1 MQPSEEFEQ
10 NNFDRIQCAL
20 DIVHI
25 DIVHIIDELESPLQS
40 RSAAPKDTAQRIL
53 EAACK
58 FYDADWC
65 GLIQVDLD
73 LRLWTPFWW
82 HNTGVEDKTTI
93 LTEEF
98 ESADFLDRWVLAV
111 RKNLPMVVPD
121 TTVVKD
127 SHPTEYN
134 LYQRLGIKSVMAVS
148 LEPRPIAL
156 LAIRNPKRYL
166 HQTSMLRVLAY
177 ALLASY
183 NEQKMLNRL
192 QMMCI
197 PTTIK
202 NNTDIYISL
211 FGQLQISTS
220 SGTLKESD
228 YNSPRI
234 SQLLTYLLIS
244 SEKAHSSLEIA
255 QALWPDDSTNP
266 TKNMRNLIYRLRQT
280 FGLISDAELIVSTA
294 SGYQFNPKI
303 HIITD
308 YQQFDEFIRS
318 ASAASS
324 IIKRV
329 ELLKSAIDLYNGKIL
344 SSAEGKHWL
353 IQFATKYHIAY
364 IGAVNEL
371 LKQLDSLHSY
381 DLLNQYAMRS
391 LTIAP
396 ENTRGY
402 YWLIR
407 SLKSQGMNELAANEH
422 RLARQN
428 LTDMEYHDLLGLLL
442 SNQE

>member
-10 NNFDRIQCAL
+10 NSFDRIQCAL
-20 DIVHI
+20 DIVHT
-25 DIVHIIDELESPLQS
+25 IDELEDPLQS
-40 RSAAPKDTAQRIL
+40 RSSTPKDTALRIL

-98 ESADFLDRWVLAV
+98 ESADFLDRWVLAI

-134 LYQRLGIKSVMAVS
+134 LYQRLSIKSVMAVS

-156 LAIRNPKRYL
+156 LAVRNPKRYL

-177 ALLASY
+177 VLLASY

-192 QMMCI
+192 QMVCI

-244 SEKAHSSLEIA
+244 NEKAHSSLEIA

-266 TKNMRNLIYRLRQT
+266 AKNMRNLIYRLRQT

-303 HIITD
+303 HIIAD

-324 IIKRV
+324 IINRV

-344 SSAEGKHWL
+344 SSAEGEHWL

-371 LKQLDSLHSY
+371 LKQLASLHSY

-396 ENTRGY
+396 ENTKGY

-407 SLKSQGMNELAANEH
+407 SLKAQGMDELASNEY
-422 RLARQN
+422 RLAKQK
-428 LTDMEYHDLLGLLL
+428 LTDNEYLDLLDLL
-442 SNQE
+442 SNNQE

>member
-1 MQPSEEFEQ
+1 MQPTEEFEQ

-25 DIVHIIDELESPLQS
+25 IDELESPLQS
-40 RSAAPKDTAQRIL
+40 RSSVPKDTAQRIL

-82 HNTGVEDKTTI
+82 HNTGAEDKTTI

-121 TTVVKD
+121 TTIVKD

-156 LAIRNPKRYL
+156 LAVRNPKRYL

-177 ALLASY
+177 VLLASY
-183 NEQKMLNRL
+183 DEQKMLNRL
-192 QMMCI
+192 QMVCV
-197 PTTIK
+197 PATIK

-220 SGTLKESD
+220 NGTLKESD

-266 TKNMRNLIYRLRQT
+266 AKNMRNLIYRLRQT
-280 FGLISDAELIVSTA
+280 FGLISDEELIVSTA
-294 SGYQFNPKI
+294 SGYQFNPEI

-308 YQQFDEFIRS
+308 YQRFDEFIRL

-324 IIKRV
+324 IINRV

-344 SSAEGKHWL
+344 SSAEGEHWL

-371 LKQLDSLHSY
+371 LKQLGSLHSY
-381 DLLNQYAMRS
+381 DLLNQYAMKS

-396 ENTRGY
+396 ENSRGY
-402 YWLIR
+402 YWLIS
-407 SLKSQGMNELAANEH
+407 SLKAQGMNELAANEH

-428 LTDMEYHDLLGLLL
+428 LTDGEYHDLLDLLTN
-442 SNQE
+442 NQE

>member
-1 MQPSEEFEQ
+1 MQPTEEFEQ

-25 DIVHIIDELESPLQS
+25 IDELESPLQS
-40 RSAAPKDTAQRIL
+40 RSSAPKDTAQRIL

-82 HNTGVEDKTTI
+82 HNTGAEDKTTI

-121 TTVVKD
+121 TTIVKD

-156 LAIRNPKRYL
+156 LAVRNPKRYL

-177 ALLASY
+177 VLLASY

-192 QMMCI
+192 QMVCV
-197 PTTIK
+197 PATIK

-220 SGTLKESD
+220 NGTLKESD

-266 TKNMRNLIYRLRQT
+266 AKNMRNLIYRLRQT
-280 FGLISDAELIVSTA
+280 FGLISDEELIVSTA

-308 YQQFDEFIRS
+308 YQQFDEFIRL

-324 IIKRV
+324 IINRV

-344 SSAEGKHWL
+344 SSAEGEHWL

-364 IGAVNEL
+364 IGVVTEL
-371 LKQLDSLHSY
+371 LKQLYTLHSY
-381 DLLNQYAMRS
+381 DLLNQYAMKS

-396 ENTRGY
+396 ENSRGY

-407 SLKSQGMNELAANEH
+407 SLKAQGMNELAANEH

-428 LTDMEYHDLLGLLL
+428 LTDGEYHDLLDLLTD
-442 SNQE
+442 NQE

>member
-10 NNFDRIQCAL
+10 NSFDRIQCAL
-20 DIVHI
+20 DIVHT
-25 DIVHIIDELESPLQS
+25 IDELEDPLQS
-40 RSAAPKDTAQRIL
+40 RSSTPKDTALLIL

-98 ESADFLDRWVLAV
+98 ESADFLDRWVLAI

-134 LYQRLGIKSVMAVS
+134 LYQRLSIKSVMAVS

-156 LAIRNPKRYL
+156 LAVRNPKRYL

-177 ALLASY
+177 VLLASY

-192 QMMCI
+192 QMVCI

-220 SGTLKESD
+220 SGTLKEFD
-228 YNSPRI
+228 YNAPRI
-234 SQLLTYLLIS
+234 GQLLTYLLIS
-244 SEKAHSSLEIA
+244 NEKAHSSLEIA

-266 TKNMRNLIYRLRQT
+266 AKNMRNLIYRLRQT

-303 HIITD
+303 HIIAD

-324 IIKRV
+324 IINRV

-344 SSAEGKHWL
+344 SSAEGEHWL

-371 LKQLDSLHSY
+371 LKQLASLHSY

-396 ENTRGY
+396 ENTKGY

-407 SLKSQGMNELAANEH
+407 SLKAQGMDELASNEY
-422 RLARQN
+422 RLAKQK
-428 LTDMEYHDLLGLLL
+428 LTDNEYLDLLDLLAN
-442 SNQE
+442 NQE

>member
-20 DIVHI
+20 DIVHT
-25 DIVHIIDELESPLQS
+25 IDELEYPLQS
-40 RSAAPKDTAQRIL
+40 RSSTPKDTALLIL
-53 EAACK
+53 EVACK

-98 ESADFLDRWVLAV
+98 ESADFLDRWVLAI

-134 LYQRLGIKSVMAVS
+134 LYQRLSIKSVMAVS

-156 LAIRNPKRYL
+156 FAVRNPKRYL

-177 ALLASY
+177 VLLASY

-192 QMMCI
+192 QMVCI

-220 SGTLKESD
+220 NGTLKESD

-244 SEKAHSSLEIA
+244 NEKAHSSLEIA

-266 TKNMRNLIYRLRQT
+266 AKNMRNLIYRLRQT

-303 HIITD
+303 HIIAD
-308 YQQFDEFIRS
+308 YQQFDEFIRL

-324 IIKRV
+324 IINRV

-344 SSAEGKHWL
+344 SSAEGEHWL

-371 LKQLDSLHSY
+371 LKQLASLHSY

-396 ENTRGY
+396 ENTKGY

-407 SLKSQGMNELAANEH
+407 SLKAQGMDELASNEY
-422 RLARQN
+422 RLAKQK
-428 LTDMEYHDLLGLLL
+428 LTDNEYLDLLDLLAN
-442 SNQE
+442 SQE

>member
-20 DIVHI
+20 DIVHT
-25 DIVHIIDELESPLQS
+25 IDELEYPLQS
-40 RSAAPKDTAQRIL
+40 RSSTPKDTALLIL

-98 ESADFLDRWVLAV
+98 ESADFLDRWVLAI

-134 LYQRLGIKSVMAVS
+134 LYQRLSIKSVMAVS
-148 LEPRPIAL
+148 SEPHPIAL
-156 LAIRNPKRYL
+156 LAVRNPKRYL

-177 ALLASY
+177 VLLASY

-192 QMMCI
+192 QMVCI

-244 SEKAHSSLEIA
+244 NEKAHSSLEIA
-255 QALWPDDSTNP
+255 QALWPDGSTNP
-266 TKNMRNLIYRLRQT
+266 AKNMGNLIYRLRQT

-303 HIITD
+303 HIIAD

-324 IIKRV
+324 IINRV

-344 SSAEGKHWL
+344 SSAEG
-353 IQFATKYHIAY
+353 
-364 IGAVNEL
+364 
-371 LKQLDSLHSY
+371 
-381 DLLNQYAMRS
+381 
-391 LTIAP
+391 
-396 ENTRGY
+396 
-402 YWLIR
+402 
-407 SLKSQGMNELAANEH
+407 
-422 RLARQN
+422 
-428 LTDMEYHDLLGLLL
+428 
-442 SNQE
+442 

>member
-20 DIVHI
+20 DIVHT
-25 DIVHIIDELESPLQS
+25 IDELEYPLQS
-40 RSAAPKDTAQRIL
+40 RSSTPKDTALLIL

-98 ESADFLDRWVLAV
+98 ESADFLDRWVLAI

-134 LYQRLGIKSVMAVS
+134 LYQRLSIKSVMAVS

-156 LAIRNPKRYL
+156 FAVRNPKRYL

-177 ALLASY
+177 VLLASY

-192 QMMCI
+192 QMVCI

-244 SEKAHSSLEIA
+244 NEKAHSSLEIA

-266 TKNMRNLIYRLRQT
+266 AKNMRNLIYRLRQT

-303 HIITD
+303 HIIAD
-308 YQQFDEFIRS
+308 YQQFDEFIRL

-324 IIKRV
+324 IINRV

-344 SSAEGKHWL
+344 SSAEGEHWL

-364 IGAVNEL
+364 IDAVNEL
-371 LKQLDSLHSY
+371 LKQLASLHSY

-396 ENTRGY
+396 ENTKGY

-407 SLKSQGMNELAANEH
+407 SLKAQGMDELASNEY
-422 RLARQN
+422 RLAKQK
-428 LTDMEYHDLLGLLL
+428 LTDNEYLDLLDLLAN
-442 SNQE
+442 SQEQFS

>member
-10 NNFDRIQCAL
+10 NSFDRIQCAL
-20 DIVHI
+20 DIVHT
-25 DIVHIIDELESPLQS
+25 IDELEYPLQS
-40 RSAAPKDTAQRIL
+40 RSSTPKDTALRIL

-98 ESADFLDRWVLAV
+98 ESADFLDRWVLAI

-134 LYQRLGIKSVMAVS
+134 LYQRLSIKSVMAVS

-156 LAIRNPKRYL
+156 LAVRNPKRYL

-177 ALLASY
+177 VLLASY

-192 QMMCI
+192 QMVCI

-266 TKNMRNLIYRLRQT
+266 AKNMRNLIYRLRQT
-280 FGLISDAELIVSTA
+280 FGLISDEELIVSTA

-308 YQQFDEFIRS
+308 YQQFDEFIRL

-324 IIKRV
+324 IINRV

-344 SSAEGKHWL
+344 SSAEGEHWL

-371 LKQLDSLHSY
+371 LKQLASLHSY

-428 LTDMEYHDLLGLLL
+428 LTDVEYHDLLGLLL
-442 SNQE
+442 NNQE

>member
-1 MQPSEEFEQ
+1 MS
-10 NNFDRIQCAL
+10 
-20 DIVHI
+20 I
-25 DIVHIIDELESPLQS
+25 DFWLTGIDELEYPLQS
-40 RSAAPKDTAQRIL
+40 RSSTPKDTALLIL

-98 ESADFLDRWVLAV
+98 ESADFLDRWVLAI

-134 LYQRLGIKSVMAVS
+134 LYQRLSIKSVMAVS

-156 LAIRNPKRYL
+156 FAVRNPKRYL

-177 ALLASY
+177 VLLASY

-192 QMMCI
+192 QMVCI

-244 SEKAHSSLEIA
+244 NEKAHSSLEIA

-266 TKNMRNLIYRLRQT
+266 AKNMRNLIYRLRQT

-303 HIITD
+303 HIIAD
-308 YQQFDEFIRS
+308 YQQFDEFIRL

-324 IIKRV
+324 IINRV

-344 SSAEGKHWL
+344 SSAEGEHWL

-371 LKQLDSLHSY
+371 LKQLASLHSY

-396 ENTRGY
+396 ENTKGY

-407 SLKSQGMNELAANEH
+407 SLKAQGMDELASNEY
-422 RLARQN
+422 RLAKQK
-428 LTDMEYHDLLGLLL
+428 LTDNEYLDLLDLLAN
-442 SNQE
+442 SQE

>member
-10 NNFDRIQCAL
+10 NSFDRIQCAL
-20 DIVHI
+20 DIVHT
-25 DIVHIIDELESPLQS
+25 IDELEDPLQS
-40 RSAAPKDTAQRIL
+40 RSSTPKDTALRIL

-98 ESADFLDRWVLAV
+98 ESADFLDRWVLAI

-134 LYQRLGIKSVMAVS
+134 LYQRLSIKSVMAVS

-156 LAIRNPKRYL
+156 LAVRNPKRYL

-177 ALLASY
+177 VLLASY

-192 QMMCI
+192 QMVCI

-220 SGTLKESD
+220 SGTLKEFD
-228 YNSPRI
+228 YNAPRI
-234 SQLLTYLLIS
+234 GQLLTYLLIS
-244 SEKAHSSLEIA
+244 NEKAHSSLEIA

-266 TKNMRNLIYRLRQT
+266 AKNMRNLIYRLRQT

-303 HIITD
+303 HIIAD
-308 YQQFDEFIRS
+308 Y
-318 ASAASS
+318 
-324 IIKRV
+324 
-329 ELLKSAIDLYNGKIL
+329 
-344 SSAEGKHWL
+344 
-353 IQFATKYHIAY
+353 
-364 IGAVNEL
+364 
-371 LKQLDSLHSY
+371 
-381 DLLNQYAMRS
+381 
-391 LTIAP
+391 
-396 ENTRGY
+396 
-402 YWLIR
+402 
-407 SLKSQGMNELAANEH
+407 
-422 RLARQN
+422 
-428 LTDMEYHDLLGLLL
+428 
-442 SNQE
+442 

>member
-1 MQPSEEFEQ
+1 MQPTEEFEQ

-25 DIVHIIDELESPLQS
+25 IDELESPLQS
-40 RSAAPKDTAQRIL
+40 RSSVPKDTAQRIL

-82 HNTGVEDKTTI
+82 HNTGAEDKTTI

-121 TTVVKD
+121 TTIVKD

-156 LAIRNPKRYL
+156 LAVRNPKRYL

-177 ALLASY
+177 VLLASY

-192 QMMCI
+192 QMVCV
-197 PTTIK
+197 PATIK

-220 SGTLKESD
+220 NGTLKESD

-266 TKNMRNLIYRLRQT
+266 AKNMRNLIYRLRQT
-280 FGLISDAELIVSTA
+280 FGLISDEELIVSTA
-294 SGYQFNPKI
+294 SGYQFNPEI

-308 YQQFDEFIRS
+308 YQRFDEFIRL

-324 IIKRV
+324 IINRV

-344 SSAEGKHWL
+344 SSAEGEHWL

-371 LKQLDSLHSY
+371 LKQLGSLHSY
-381 DLLNQYAMRS
+381 DLLNQYAMKS

-396 ENTRGY
+396 ENSRGY

-407 SLKSQGMNELAANEH
+407 SLKAQGMNELAANEH

-428 LTDMEYHDLLGLLL
+428 LTDGEYHDLLDLLTN
-442 SNQE
+442 NQE

>member
-20 DIVHI
+20 DIVHT
-25 DIVHIIDELESPLQS
+25 IDELEYPLQS
-40 RSAAPKDTAQRIL
+40 RSSTPKDTALLIL

-73 LRLWTPFWW
+73 LRLWAPFWW

-98 ESADFLDRWVLAV
+98 ESADFLDRWVLAI

-134 LYQRLGIKSVMAVS
+134 LYQRLSIKSVMAVS

-156 LAIRNPKRYL
+156 LAVRNPKRYL
-166 HQTSMLRVLAY
+166 HQTSMLRILAY
-177 ALLASY
+177 VLLASY

-192 QMMCI
+192 QMVCI

-266 TKNMRNLIYRLRQT
+266 AKNMRNLIYRLRQT
-280 FGLISDAELIVSTA
+280 FGLISDEELIVSTA

-308 YQQFDEFIRS
+308 YQQFDEFIRL

-324 IIKRV
+324 IINRV

-344 SSAEGKHWL
+344 SSAEGEHWL

-371 LKQLDSLHSY
+371 LKQLASLHSY

-428 LTDMEYHDLLGLLL
+428 LMDVEYHDLLGLLL
-442 SNQE
+442 NNQE

>member
-10 NNFDRIQCAL
+10 NSFDRIQCAL
-20 DIVHI
+20 DIVHT
-25 DIVHIIDELESPLQS
+25 IDELEDPLQS
-40 RSAAPKDTAQRIL
+40 RSSTPKDTALRIL

-98 ESADFLDRWVLAV
+98 ESADFLDRWVLAI

-134 LYQRLGIKSVMAVS
+134 LYQRLSIKSVMAVS

-156 LAIRNPKRYL
+156 LAVRNPKRYL

-177 ALLASY
+177 VLLASY

-192 QMMCI
+192 QMVCI

-266 TKNMRNLIYRLRQT
+266 AKNMRNLIYRLRQT

-303 HIITD
+303 HIIAD
-308 YQQFDEFIRS
+308 YQQFDEFIRL

-324 IIKRV
+324 IINRV

-344 SSAEGKHWL
+344 SSAEGEHWL

-371 LKQLDSLHSY
+371 LKQLASLHSY

-428 LTDMEYHDLLGLLL
+428 LTDVEYHDLLGLLL
-442 SNQE
+442 NNQE

>member
-20 DIVHI
+20 DIVHT
-25 DIVHIIDELESPLQS
+25 IDELEDPLQS
-40 RSAAPKDTAQRIL
+40 RSSTPKDTALRIL

-98 ESADFLDRWVLAV
+98 ESADFLDRWVLAI

-134 LYQRLGIKSVMAVS
+134 LYQRLSIKSVMAVS

-156 LAIRNPKRYL
+156 LAVRNPKRYL

-177 ALLASY
+177 VLLASY

-192 QMMCI
+192 QMVCI

-244 SEKAHSSLEIA
+244 NEKAHSSLEIA

-266 TKNMRNLIYRLRQT
+266 AKNMRNLIYRLRQT

-303 HIITD
+303 HIIAD

-324 IIKRV
+324 IINRV

-344 SSAEGKHWL
+344 SSAEGEHWL

-371 LKQLDSLHSY
+371 LKQLASLHSY

-396 ENTRGY
+396 ENTKGY

-407 SLKSQGMNELAANEH
+407 SLKAQGMDELASNEY
-422 RLARQN
+422 RLAKQK
-428 LTDMEYHDLLGLLL
+428 LTDNEYLDLLDLLAN
-442 SNQE
+442 SQE

>member
-10 NNFDRIQCAL
+10 NSFDRIQCAL
-20 DIVHI
+20 DIVHT
-25 DIVHIIDELESPLQS
+25 IDELEYPLQS
-40 RSAAPKDTAQRIL
+40 RSSTPKDTALRIL

-98 ESADFLDRWVLAV
+98 ESADFLDRWVLAI

-134 LYQRLGIKSVMAVS
+134 LYQRLSIKSVMAVS

-156 LAIRNPKRYL
+156 LAVRNPKRYL

-177 ALLASY
+177 VLLASY

-192 QMMCI
+192 QMLYV
-197 PTTIK
+197 PATIK
-202 NNTDIYISL
+202 NNIDIYISL

-220 SGTLKESD
+220 NGTLKESD

-266 TKNMRNLIYRLRQT
+266 AKNMRNLIYRLRQT
-280 FGLISDAELIVSTA
+280 FGLISDEELIVSTA
-294 SGYQFNPKI
+294 SGYQFNPEI

-308 YQQFDEFIRS
+308 YQQFDEFIRL

-324 IIKRV
+324 IINRV

-344 SSAEGKHWL
+344 SSAEGEHWL

-371 LKQLDSLHSY
+371 LKQLGSLHSY
-381 DLLNQYAMRS
+381 DLLNQYAMKS

-396 ENTRGY
+396 ENSRGY

-407 SLKSQGMNELAANEH
+407 SLKAQGMNELAANEH

-428 LTDMEYHDLLGLLL
+428 LTDGEYHDLLDLLTN
-442 SNQE
+442 NQE

>member
-1 MQPSEEFEQ
+1 MQPTEEFEQ

-25 DIVHIIDELESPLQS
+25 IDELESPLHS
-40 RSAAPKDTAQRIL
+40 RSSAPKDTAQRIL

-58 FYDADWC
+58 FYNADWC

-82 HNTGVEDKTTI
+82 HNTGAEDKTTI

-121 TTVVKD
+121 ATIVKD

-156 LAIRNPKRYL
+156 LAVRNPKRYL

-177 ALLASY
+177 VLLASY

-192 QMMCI
+192 QMVCV
-197 PTTIK
+197 PAAIK

-220 SGTLKESD
+220 NGTLKESD

-266 TKNMRNLIYRLRQT
+266 AKNMRNLIYRLRQT
-280 FGLISDAELIVSTA
+280 FGLISDEELIVSTA

-308 YQQFDEFIRS
+308 YQQFDEFIRL

-324 IIKRV
+324 IINRV

-344 SSAEGKHWL
+344 SSAEGEHWL

-364 IGAVNEL
+364 IGAANEL
-371 LKQLDSLHSY
+371 LKQLGSLHSY
-381 DLLNQYAMRS
+381 DLLNQYAMKS

-396 ENTRGY
+396 ENSRGY

-407 SLKSQGMNELAANEH
+407 SLKAQGMNELAANEH

-428 LTDMEYHDLLGLLL
+428 LTDGEYHDLLDLLTN
-442 SNQE
+442 NQE